1 MTARRG
7 QNVKCLFTAETRPRL
22 SGDETRDMRAKGV
35 ERDVLHAFS
44 VMIRLKRGAD
54 RVWRSEEIPIDSE
67 AFRLGVDSGLCLD
80 WEHVLLALDDE
91 LYLRTAV

>member
-35 ERDVLHAFS
+35 ERDVLHAFPV
-44 VMIRLKRGAD
+44 VMRLKRGAD
-54 RVWRSEEIPIDSE
+54 CVWRTEELSIDSE
-67 AFRLGVDSGLCLD
+67 AN
-80 WEHVLLALDDE
+80 AAN
-91 LYLRTAV
+91 LR